1 MNTIG
6 KKAAGRLSQ
15 LYRFWLLFVLVF
27 VSVIFGILRPEFF
40 SPKNLLNILSS
51 ACLSSMV
58 GIGLTCI
65 MSSGE
70 IDFSCG
76 TQITTGA
83 TAMAL
88 LMTKF
93 NVGSYGIAIA
103 VTIVIMLL
111 FGFLNAGLHIA
122 VGIPA
127 FIATMGTSFM
137 MLGVVKMLTNG
148 RNIFGLSNG
157 TYSGFTF
164 LGQGYLFGLI
174 PMPAVVLVI
183 IAAIMMIYTERTRSG
198 KYLYAVGSNSNACKY
213 IGIDANKQKL
223 KGFLLCAL
231 LCGIA
236 GIVQGSMV
244 NGASNASGSAM
255 LNTALSVL
263 MLGATFYR
271 VGVYNIPGTIV
282 ASLLVT
288 VVTNGMTML
297 NASPAAKG
305 YVNSFILLLGVTLV
319 SIIRKRSA
327 RV

>member
-103 VTIVIMLL
+103 VTSPCTL
-111 FGFLNAGLHIA
+111 
-122 VGIPA
+122 P
-127 FIATMGTSFM
+127 
-137 MLGVVKMLTNG
+137 
-148 RNIFGLSNG
+148 
-157 TYSGFTF
+157 
-164 LGQGYLFGLI
+164 
-174 PMPAVVLVI
+174 
-183 IAAIMMIYTERTRSG
+183 RS
-198 KYLYAVGSNSNACKY
+198 
-213 IGIDANKQKL
+213 
-223 KGFLLCAL
+223 
-231 LCGIA
+231 
-236 GIVQGSMV
+236 
-244 NGASNASGSAM
+244 
-255 LNTALSVL
+255 
-263 MLGATFYR
+263 R
-271 VGVYNIPGTIV
+271 
-282 ASLLVT
+282 
-288 VVTNGMTML
+288 
-297 NASPAAKG
+297 
-305 YVNSFILLLGVTLV
+305 
-319 SIIRKRSA
+319 
-327 RV
+327 